1 MIGAAAF
8 GVGKLALA
16 NWRWLV
22 PSVLLAVAATAWGV
36 EHTWRVTLQ
45 RDAAT
50 ELARAQQMV
59 ASAKEADARL
69 ARALEDK
76 HDAEVRRLWEGMNAA
91 QTAIASA
98 ARTTSCVAT
107 PAARAFSSGVRR
119 FDSQAGAGASG
130 TAAGPGAAVPGAPAG
145 GGSVGQR

>member
-1 MIGAAAF
+1 MMAAAAW
-8 GVGKLALA
+8 ALG

-22 PSVLLAVAATAWGV
+22 PTILLAGVTAAWGV

-45 RDAAT
+45 RDAAV
-50 ELARAQQMV
+50 ELAREQQKV

-69 ARALEDK
+69 TRTLEDK

-107 PAARAFSSGVRR
+107 PAGRAFSNGVRR
-119 FDSQAGAGASG
+119 FDSQAGAGSQG
-130 TAAGPGAAVPGAPAG
+130 PAAGPGPAVPGAPASAG
-145 GGSVGQR
+145 GVGRR